1 MMKLSETVASIEQY
15 VIDIRRDLHRHP
27 EIGLQEVRTMNVVT
41 EELSNMGIPY
51 EIVPDGGIIGFI
63 HGAQPGRTL
72 ILRADLDALPMK
84 ESLFNLKQKKAI
96 TSTIPNAAHTC
107 GHDAH
112 TAMLLG
118 AAKILSSK
126 REQIAGAI
134 ILAFEQGEEMGG
146 GIKNLL
152 NRLHQIGADGIWGIH
167 LKSDLQA
174 GKISVDAGPRMA
186 AASGFRVVLKGK
198 AGHGSRPDLAVSPVD
213 CFVDFYQA
221 LRNMRHSRLS
231 PFETITYSLGIVQAG
246 SALNIIPDT
255 LEFAGSFRYL
265 NTEQGEQAID
275 VFKDLLTHVSDM
287 HSCTFEYKMEPVVS
301 DLVVMNEATC
311 AGIATAAIEQTLGK
325 EALAT
330 IPAWMASE
338 SFSFYL
344 KYFPGVFAFLGVQ
357 NEEQGMGAE
366 HHNEHFDIDESA
378 LTVGVTSTVQY
389 ALDFLDYK
397 GTITYTVAEKDVH
410 ELLAQFG
417 F

>member
-41 EELSNMGIPY
+41 QELSDLGIPF
-51 EIVPDGGIIGFI
+51 EIVQDGGIIGFI
-63 HGAQPGRTL
+63 HGAQSGRTI

-84 ESLFNLKQKKAI
+84 ESELNLKQKKAV
-96 TSTIPNAAHTC
+96 TSTIDNAAHTC

-126 REQIAGAI
+126 REELAGSI

-186 AASGFRVVLKGK
+186 AASGFKVVLKGK

-231 PFETITYSLGIVQAG
+231 PFETITYSIGIVQAG

-265 NTEQGEQAID
+265 NKEQGEQAIRI
-275 VFKDLLTHVSDM
+275 FKDILAHVSEM
-287 HSCTFEYKMEPVVS
+287 HNCSFEYKMEPVVS
-301 DLVVMNEATC
+301 DLVVINEATC
-311 AGIATAAIEQTLGK
+311 AKIAAAAVEQALSK
-325 EALAT
+325 EVLAT

-378 LTVGVTSTVQY
+378 LIVGVTSTVQY
-389 ALDFLDYK
+389 ALDFLAYK
-397 GTITYTVAEKDVH
+397 GSIDYTATDKDVP
-410 ELLAQFG
+410 ELLSQYG

>member
-1 MMKLSETVASIEQY
+1 MKLSETVASIEQY

-41 EELSNMGIPY
+41 EELSNMGVPY
-51 EIVPDGGIIGFI
+51 EIVQDGGIIGFI
-63 HGAQPGRTL
+63 HGAKPGKTL

-84 ESLFNLKQKKAI
+84 ESLFNLKQKKAV
-96 TSTIPNAAHTC
+96 TSDVPNAAHTC

-118 AAKILSSK
+118 AAKILSSQK
-126 REQIAGAI
+126 EQIAGTI

-167 LKSDLQA
+167 LKSDLEA

-186 AASGFRVVLKGK
+186 AGSGFKVVLKGK
-198 AGHGSRPDLAVSPVD
+198 GGHGSRPDLAVSPVD

-221 LRNMRHSRLS
+221 LRNMRHGRLN
-231 PFETITYSLGIVQAG
+231 PFETITYSIGIVQAG

-265 NTEQGEQAID
+265 NKEQGEQAIQ
-275 VFKDLLTHVSDM
+275 VFKDLLANVSDM
-287 HSCTFEYKMEPVVS
+287 HSCSFEYKMEPVVS
-301 DLVVMNEATC
+301 DLVVTNEATC
-311 AGIATAAIEQTLGK
+311 AGIAIAAVEQALGK

-389 ALDFLDYK
+389 ALDFLDFK
-397 GTITYTVAEKDVH
+397 GEITYTTEEKDVH
-410 ELLAQFG
+410 EMLAHYG